1 MASAAKRQSL
11 STPTPQFEE
20 SWPKFV
26 DFPNEILIKISG
38 YLKFEEIV
46 KFSRASKR
54 TKSLCQDEYLGKI
67 NLYRKIVPIKFLR
80 TILNHDCE
88 YLSLHEAKVL
98 GTNFSSKPLQLKYL
112 ELNWCQSGTIASS
125 DHTIVEELLRYC
137 YSLEKL
143 SLSWL
148 EIKPCIFNIISIQ
161 NGNTLQVNNF
171 QKSLFDFHLS
181 KEFEWYFYM
190 ADI

>member
-1 MASAAKRQSL
+1 MASEAKRQRL
-11 STPTPQFEE
+11 STPQSEE

-26 DFPNEILIKISG
+26 DFPNEILIKVCG
-38 YLKFEEIV
+38 YLKFEEII

-54 TKSLCQDEYLGKI
+54 TKTLCKDEYLCKI

-98 GTNFSSKPLQLKYL
+98 GTTFTSKPLQKLKYL

-125 DHTIVEELLRYC
+125 EYTIVEELLRYC

-171 QKSLFDFHLS
+171 
-181 KEFEWYFYM
+181 
-190 ADI
+190 